1 LSTDLRD
8 KVSVSAE
15 ESQADHFRTDHL
27 IENIGHR
34 AVSGGF
40 VTFGAQ
46 GAKFAMNLGAAAI
59 LARLLIPKD
68 FGLVGMV
75 LGVTSIVNVFKD
87 LGLSR
92 ATVQRE
98 EITQEQVSNLF
109 WINVAFGVL
118 LTGICVALAPFLAWF
133 YRDSRVEG
141 IMLGMSL
148 VFVLAGS
155 TAQHQALL
163 TRQMRF
169 QALAVIDV
177 SSMAIGFISG
187 VVLAWMGFGYWALVA
202 QQVLTAAG
210 GLVMTWVISSWRP
223 HLPSRNS
230 GVRPMVTFGTHLS
243 VADLIVQFTGNCDSI
258 LIGRFFGAAPLGLY
272 TRAQVLLSRPIQQV
286 ISPINSVMIPVLSRL
301 QSDQERYRRSY
312 MQAYDGLALMVF
324 SFSAMCFALAKPIV
338 LVILGP
344 KWTGVI
350 PLLMAFAIIGVTWP
364 LAEICAWLYE
374 SQGRG
379 KDQLRNH
386 ALAGLVTVIAYSIGL
401 HWGPLGVV
409 AANAVMGV
417 LVRLPIV
424 YFIAGR
430 RGPVCTSDIW
440 LGFVSHVPCWVA
452 VYLAT
457 AGIYQTMIHVNPAI
471 QLLVCAPV
479 GLGVGTML
487 MLLFPRP
494 RRSALFAGSK
504 IMGAL
509 KVRFAAA

>member
-1 LSTDLRD
+1 
-8 KVSVSAE
+8 
-15 ESQADHFRTDHL
+15 
-27 IENIGHR
+27 
-34 AVSGGF
+34 
-40 VTFGAQ
+40 
-46 GAKFAMNLGAAAI
+46 
-59 LARLLIPKD
+59 
-68 FGLVGMV
+68 
-75 LGVTSIVNVFKD
+75 
-87 LGLSR
+87 
-92 ATVQRE
+92 
-98 EITQEQVSNLF
+98 
-109 WINVAFGVL
+109 
-118 LTGICVALAPFLAWF
+118 
-133 YRDSRVEG
+133 
-141 IMLGMSL
+141 
-148 VFVLAGS
+148 
-155 TAQHQALL
+155 
-163 TRQMRF
+163 
-169 QALAVIDV
+169 
-177 SSMAIGFISG
+177 
-187 VVLAWMGFGYWALVA
+187 
-202 QQVLTAAG
+202 
-210 GLVMTWVISSWRP
+210 
-223 HLPSRNS
+223 
-230 GVRPMVTFGTHLS
+230 
-243 VADLIVQFTGNCDSI
+243 
-258 LIGRFFGAAPLGLY
+258 
-272 TRAQVLLSRPIQQV
+272 
-286 ISPINSVMIPVLSRL
+286 
-301 QSDQERYRRSY
+301 

-409 AANAVMGV
+409 AANAVMGI

-430 RGPVCTSDIW
+430 RGPVCTSDMW

-457 AGIYQTMIHVNPAI
+457 AGIYQTMVHVNPFI

-479 GLGVGTML
+479 GLGVGTVL

-504 IMGAL
+504 IMGAW
-509 KVRFAAA
+509 KVRFAPA